1 MKLSQ
6 ILCVTIEELKR
17 KVDLG
22 EAVIDEVEDKPQKIG
37 IESKLSF
44 PNPFD
49 DLSFFLVVRGH
60 VRGIGRGGKRVQRP
74 VGWSDL
80 AWLLF
85 LLFLFFMLWPLKE
98 APFVPVHLSLSST
111 PGGVISRRAN
121 PAPAEIVPDFS
132 RIFQIPSG

>member
-1 MKLSQ
+1 MDLGRVFLDGGEFRPLKLSQ

-60 VRGIGRGGKRVQRP
+60 VRGIGRDGRRVQRRGGKISKLP
-74 VGWSDL
+74 
-80 AWLLF
+80 F
-85 LLFLFFMLWPLKE
+85 L
-98 APFVPVHLSLSST
+98 
-111 PGGVISRRAN
+111 R
-121 PAPAEIVPDFS
+121 
-132 RIFQIPSG
+132 